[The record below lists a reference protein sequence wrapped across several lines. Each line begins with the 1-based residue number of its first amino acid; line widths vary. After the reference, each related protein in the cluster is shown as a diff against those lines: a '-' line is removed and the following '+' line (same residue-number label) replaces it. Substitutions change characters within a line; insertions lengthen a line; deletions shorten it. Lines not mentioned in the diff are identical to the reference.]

1 MATRSQQL
9 DWQEIH
15 LSEDEASAQGTHAVR
30 FLVQQVEKAQNNSL
44 SRPMLNN
51 LMRAHGLQL
60 LNYEPPTQDPTFQE
74 VLNEGN
80 TREEREDHSQD
91 DASSGRSRSPSRRTR
106 RPLEREDNSLRNR
119 VQESGSKRR
128 RSPSRE
134 VSSSPSPRGRKR
146 EWERHARRRHKSKRT
161 PSPSNS
167 PSKRSSFSSSS
178 SSDGYSS
185 SGHHKRRRHDT
196 YRAWKRSRKLQ
207 KFKEGGKS
215 IAFQTYDGS
224 YGAID
229 KVLSFIQQF
238 VSHCIIFQ
246 KVKFDRGKQPGLLQS
261 LPIPDFPRESIA
273 MDFIFGLP
281 KSIHGNTRIWR
292 IVDMFMPVR
301 LRLCLFLSEFVSM
314 MDGYKEEGSSSQD
327 RQSNSTVHEVGEGSS
342 QAEEG
347 FPHAAFSITGTA
359 SPGTLFGGMQSM
371 VPNLMYANIG
381 LHPGFQATQGQFGMS
396 QGNLGMAGFSI
407 PPVNM
412 TPKHQHVTGQGVQ
425 MAPTG
430 VIATVCMFLA
440 GKVEET
446 PERLQNV
453 ILVSYELRNEED
465 PDATLRIKQKD
476 VYDEQKELLL
486 MGERLVLV
494 TLGFNLNVSHPY
506 KPLIAA
512 IKRLVLPQTISRS
525 QLAQIAWNFVND
537 GLQTLVCL
545 QFKPRHVAAGAL
557 FLAAKCLR
565 IKLCD
570 WEELLSKE
578 FVISL
583 QQLEDVSNRILQSY
597 ESLAESS
604 SSGGLGVNKLIQVG
618 GNLKKQNETTTY
630 SVMDFGTGSTSARHE
645 GDYQWPSSH
654 SKMKIED
661 KTETTMLQKTHNS
674 RFDVENATCHTGHSD
689 LTEEKEVPDMGRSYL
704 PEEHDWEFDG
714 VPSHEE
720 FDRSNGY
727 LSPVGVDGWSTGRQR
742 LFGRE
747 RKVRGVSRDSS
758 PDEKGSDST
767 LMGIDKHKP
776 WIRISSRHRS
786 FRQVLGR
793 REPLVGLFGMK
804 KDARQVVTRRDFLLR
819 LSSKKKL
826 LKGGL
831 ATPERH
837 NMRLQNRLNLL
848 RQKDEILK
856 KHCYWG
862 SREYRVK

>member
-1 MATRSQQL
+1 MA
-9 DWQEIH
+9 D
-15 LSEDEASAQGTHAVR
+15 
-30 FLVQQVEKAQNNSL
+30 
-44 SRPMLNN
+44 RP
-51 LMRAHGLQL
+51 
-60 LNYEPPTQDPTFQE
+60 
-74 VLNEGN
+74 
-80 TREEREDHSQD
+80 D
-91 DASSGRSRSPSRRTR
+91 DVI
-106 RPLEREDNSLRNR
+106 E
-119 VQESGSKRR
+119 
-128 RSPSRE
+128 E
-134 VSSSPSPRGRKR
+134 VSSSQG
-146 EWERHARRRHKSKRT
+146 
-161 PSPSNS
+161 
-167 PSKRSSFSSSS
+167 
-178 SSDGYSS
+178 
-185 SGHHKRRRHDT
+185 
-196 YRAWKRSRKLQ
+196 Q
-207 KFKEGGKS
+207 Q
-215 IAFQTYDGS
+215 QT
-224 YGAID
+224 
-229 KVLSFIQQF
+229 
-238 VSHCIIFQ
+238 
-246 KVKFDRGKQPGLLQS
+246 
-261 LPIPDFPRESIA
+261 
-273 MDFIFGLP
+273 
-281 KSIHGNTRIWR
+281 
-292 IVDMFMPVR
+292 
-301 LRLCLFLSEFVSM
+301 
-314 MDGYKEEGSSSQD
+314 
-327 RQSNSTVHEVGEGSS
+327 HEVGESSRPPQTDDEIFKTQLITAVTMFTQVMQNPRFLAFLQPPLPSQQVGSLDHVQKPVKV
-342 QAEEG
+342 QAQVIHTRESMET
-347 FPHAAFSITGTA
+347 PIHLTET
-359 SPGTLFGGMQSM
+359 MQSPKP
-371 VPNLMYANIG
+371 VPKL
-381 LHPGFQATQGQFGMS
+381 QEQ
-396 QGNLGMAGFSI
+396 
-407 PPVNM
+407 
-412 TPKHQHVTGQGVQ
+412 
-425 MAPTG
+425 

-506 KPLIAA
+506 KPLIAT

-557 FLAAKCLR
+557 FLAAKFLR

-583 QQLEDVSNRILQSY
+583 QQLEDVSNQILQSY

-604 SSGGLGVNKLIQVG
+604 SSKGLGVNKLIQVG
-618 GNLKKQNETTTY
+618 GNLKKRNETTTY
-630 SVMDFGTGSTSARHE
+630 SVMDFGTGSTSAKHE
-645 GDYQWPSSH
+645 GDYQWSSSH
-654 SKMKIED
+654 SKMKMED
-661 KTETTMLQKTHNS
+661 KTEATMLQKKHNS

-704 PEEHDWEFDG
+704 SEGHDWEFDG

-776 WIRISSRHRS
+776 WIRISSSHRS

-819 LSSKKKL
+819 LSSKKKP

-856 KHCYWG
+856 KHRNWG
-862 SREYRVK
+862 SREYCAK